1 MVQKMKELEREE
13 AQKQLV
19 TFYLIL
25 EKEGWTTKNQWRNCQ
40 SQQECFVSYPAKK
53 RKIKRRGW
61 ENCNFRERKSRKRSR
76 NSCLTKKNQRWKIKI
91 NPKVKRITRK
101 SIR

>member
-25 EKEGWTTKNQWRNCQ
+25 EKEGWTTKN
-40 SQQECFVSYPAKK
+40 
-53 RKIKRRGW
+53 
-61 ENCNFRERKSRKRSR
+61 
-76 NSCLTKKNQRWKIKI
+76 
-91 NPKVKRITRK
+91 
-101 SIR
+101 